1 VIILFLKAQPNL
13 PLQSSL
19 AALGDFKDSTFLG
32 VSLIASLGFAFC
44 YVASAPILT
53 LHATRAHLRLS
64 VLKIRWLSYAAAL
77 LIPTAI
83 VTVAAWRAF
92 SWPVA
97 IAVGLILGTQ
107 IGLVI
112 AAVFTNFSDIES
124 YYRSLAT
131 GRSNASTKKDEPASP
146 GMEYV
151 TSYRHVREHGN
162 AFGILLLE
170 LVLAGALHDLCNS
183 SSIAWLL
190 IAWLFPAPFAW
201 VVGTVLESRFVSSP
215 LPVSSASA
223 SAP

>member
-1 VIILFLKAQPNL
+1 MENRWWEYYVVRYFVGSVLGAVIILFLKAQPNL

-131 GRSNASTKKDEPASP
+131 DRSNASTKKDEPASP

-151 TSYRHVREHGN
+151 TSYRHYHCWNLTAIEPLRTQIVNGCHGPVTFFVTPGKPGWP
-162 AFGILLLE
+162 ARPGM
-170 LVLAGALHDLCNS
+170 
-183 SSIAWLL
+183 IA
-190 IAWLFPAPFAW
+190 AP
-201 VVGTVLESRFVSSP
+201 SRP
-215 LPVSSASA
+215 
-223 SAP
+223 